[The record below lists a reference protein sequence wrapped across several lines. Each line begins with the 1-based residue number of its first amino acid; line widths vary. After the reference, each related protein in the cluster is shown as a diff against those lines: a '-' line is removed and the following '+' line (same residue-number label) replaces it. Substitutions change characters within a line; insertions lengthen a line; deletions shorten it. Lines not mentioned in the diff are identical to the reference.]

1 MTNAEIINK
10 IKEYKELQVFI
21 KQLEDEAEAAK
32 AAIIAENG
40 RYFSARSYVR
50 AGNTPDTFPQPGIE
64 GTQ

>member
-1 MTNAEIINK
+1 M
-10 IKEYKELQVFI
+10 FI
-21 KQLEDEAEAAK
+21 KQLEDEAE

-50 AGNTPDTFPQPGIE
+50 AGNTPDAFPQPSIE